1 MVKLNSKT
9 IKTKSM
15 KNFYKYL
22 LTIILIGLLVIPINN
37 LLAGNKDRSGQAGAY
52 ELLINPWARS
62 AGWGGVNVS
71 NARGL
76 ESIFSNVAGI
86 AFTKKSEL
94 VFSNTQWLQ
103 NSDIKINSF
112 GFSQRLGESG
122 VLAVAIMSLNMGDIV
137 ITKDGL
143 PEGGIGTYNPNFMN
157 INIAYSKAF
166 SNSIY
171 AGINLKIISESI
183 SDISAQGI
191 AIDAGIQYLTGE
203 RENIKFG
210 ITLKNVGPTLNYNG
224 DGMSFRA
231 IIPGDDHNKFT
242 VEQRSADFELPT
254 QLNIGAAYDFLWGEK
269 QRFTVAGN
277 FASNAFSK
285 DQFIFGCE
293 YSLKEYLL
301 LRAGYTYEEGITEKK
316 NRTTWFT
323 GPSAG
328 FSIQVPLNKEKG
340 SLFSVDYSFRAT
352 DPYTGIHSI
361 GAMISF

>member
-1 MVKLNSKT
+1 MLNLNSKT

-15 KNFYKYL
+15 KNIYKYL
-22 LTIILIGLLVIPINN
+22 VTIILIGLLAIPVNN

-62 AGWGGVNVS
+62 AGWGGVNIS
-71 NARGL
+71 NTRGL
-76 ESIFSNVAGI
+76 ESIYSNVAGL
-86 AFTKKSEL
+86 AFTKRTEL

-103 NSDIKINSF
+103 NSDIKISSF
-112 GFSQRLGESG
+112 GFAQRVGETG
-122 VLAVAIMSLNMGDIV
+122 VFAVAIMSLNLGDIE
-137 ITKDGL
+137 ITQENL

-166 SNSIY
+166 SSSIY

-183 SDISAQGI
+183 SDISAQGV

-210 ITLKNVGPTLNYNG
+210 ITLKNVGRSLSFNG

-242 VEQRSADFELPT
+242 VEQRSANYELPT
-254 QLNIGAAYDFLWGEK
+254 QLNIGAAYDFLFGDEH
-269 QRFTVAGN
+269 RFTIAGN
-277 FASNAFSK
+277 FASNAFTK

-293 YSLKEYLL
+293 YSLKKYLL
-301 LRAGYTYEEGITEKK
+301 LRAGYTYEDGITEKK

-361 GAMISF
+361 GARIDL